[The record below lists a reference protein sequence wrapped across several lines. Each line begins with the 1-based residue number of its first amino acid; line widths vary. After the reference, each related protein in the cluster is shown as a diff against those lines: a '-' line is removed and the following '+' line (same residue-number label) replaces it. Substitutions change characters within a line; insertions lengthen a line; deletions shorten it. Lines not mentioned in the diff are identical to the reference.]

1 VEATRFAG
9 NLINNMKDNLLRFN
23 FGQKY
28 LVLDTET
35 EGLNLCHTR
44 PWQIAWIEAV
54 GKKIVS
60 RQERYIWWDDL
71 KVSEEA
77 ARITGFN
84 YEKYRSLAK
93 SPKEILKEFLPL
105 LKDKNTKIIGQNIL
119 GFDVYMIN
127 SWMKHA
133 GLETDYSYV
142 KNILDTKA
150 IAMSIAKGV
159 KTVDTNDLISWQY
172 RWLNYREKG
181 IKTSQAHLLKTNDIP
196 HDPSKLH
203 DALYDIEM
211 TFQIFQK
218 QIYDI
223 EI

>member
-1 VEATRFAG
+1 M
-9 NLINNMKDNLLRFN
+9 NDNLLRFN

-35 EGLNLCHTR
+35 EGLNLRHTR

-54 GKKIVS
+54 GKKIIS

-71 KVSEEA
+71 KISDEA
-77 ARITGFN
+77 ARITGFD
-84 YEKYRSLAK
+84 YSKYRSLAQ
-93 SPKEILKEFLPL
+93 SPQEILKEFLPL

-127 SWMKHA
+127 SWMKNA
-133 GLETDYSYV
+133 GLETDFSYV

-159 KTVDTNDLISWQY
+159 KTADKNDLISWQY

-181 IKTSQAHLLKTNDIP
+181 IKTSQAHLLKLYDIP
-196 HDPSKLH
+196 HDPSLLH
-203 DALYDIEM
+203 GALYDIEM
-211 TFQIFQK
+211 TFAIFQK